1 MKRLKEEKEVEK
13 VKVPGVTYYN
23 YLKGKEEFDNS
34 KKNLEKQQ
42 EEASK
47 NADKNET
54 SFVALL
60 NKAIKDSGL
69 GLEVQLKESLGL
81 YEFNIKDRKE
91 LSKVLENLNK
101 VNIKASI
108 KRGVAEG
115 YRYLLQVKPITEA
128 KEFDKESNKKGL
140 RSTKIKAKEPVKES
154 KLKEGLAEYLEMERQ
169 GEKDNEYLVINA
181 RRVGYGID
189 QVEDDGTM
197 TVGELINLLS
207 DYQDNVKVIVGN
219 DFKRGDWY
227 TYGPL
232 TEGDVYDV
240 KIVEGESD
248 ENDEYDESKKSC
260 RKGKSL
266 KEDIDIEALE
276 AYANMKEGDN
286 ITVTAD
292 LLNVLEKALE
302 MAKQYGVKES
312 CKGKKCKK
320 QLKETWAGEDVI
332 DDITERAQMMYDDGN
347 YGDIEDCVTQAIDEG
362 LIYTKDIYSLLEHYG
377 SISDSEI
384 IESFF
389 DDLWSDVYN
398 GIEEHEE
405 EDEDDEDEDIDES
418 KKQECKK
425 KVLEALK
432 KRAFKKGLKESKKLR
447 EGKEHTFRFSL
458 GLDVWALVDVEA
470 ENYDEAVEK
479 VKALSEE
486 ELVQGNDTMIKSASI
501 VGDFDLD
508 WEEPVDD
515 DDFDESLKEDKDV
528 EVVKKEETVV
538 EEQQLNEIY
547 PDRLVELADKVKKE
561 HEDFVK
567 EAEEKLEASTSK
579 EEDFAILS
587 VFWNK
592 VLDKIFEEWDE
603 ADVDALVDDAEA
615 TFMPMPESVHKQFV
629 SYIFED
635 KINNLNVLSD
645 LEVYDDFLTTFDLG
659 LNDGDYEA
667 LYNDLLENTRFED
680 EEEKYTDEDD
690 ISWDEK
696 ANKPDDAEL
705 PWDYGKHF
713 DDDDEV
719 EKETT
724 EIKIDDEGVE
734 EIEKVLEKSNTFEFE
749 SGDYCYVGY
758 KDGKLF
764 AGSATNSGIM
774 HDVEIDYDKDLSVD
788 ENLERLYNAVIEKH
802 PEYLDF

>member
-1 MKRLKEEKEVEK
+1 MKRLKEEKQEVEK

-47 NADKNET
+47 NAEEQET
-54 SFVALL
+54 GFVALL

-69 GLEVQLKESLGL
+69 KLETQLKESLDKF
-81 YEFNIKDRKE
+81 EFDIKDRKE
-91 LSKVLENLNK
+91 LSKVLECLSK
-101 VNIKASI
+101 ANIKANI
-108 KRGVAEG
+108 KRGVKEG
-115 YRYLLQVKPITEA
+115 YRYLLQVKNLTEA
-128 KEFDKESNKKGL
+128 KEFNKEANKKGL
-140 RSTKIKAKEPVKES
+140 RSTKIKEVKPVRE
-154 KLKEGLAEYLEMERQ
+154 E
-169 GEKDNEYLVINA
+169 
-181 RRVGYGID
+181 
-189 QVEDDGTM
+189 
-197 TVGELINLLS
+197 
-207 DYQDNVKVIVGN
+207 
-219 DFKRGDWY
+219 
-227 TYGPL
+227 
-232 TEGDVYDV
+232 
-240 KIVEGESD
+240 
-248 ENDEYDESKKSC
+248 
-260 RKGKSL
+260 SL
-266 KEDIDIEALE
+266 KESIDLEALE
-276 AYANMKEGDN
+276 AYANMKEGEN

-302 MAKQYGVKES
+302 MAKQYGDKKEVKE
-312 CKGKKCKK
+312 GCKK
-320 QLKETWAGEDVI
+320 ALKETWAGEDVI
-332 DDITERAQMMYDDGN
+332 DDLIERAQMMYDDGN
-347 YGDIEDCVTQAIDEG
+347 YGDLDECVNQAIDEG

-398 GIEEHEE
+398 GVEEHEE
-405 EDEDDEDEDIDES
+405 EDEDEDDEDIDES
-418 KKQECKK
+418 KKQECKN

-432 KRAFKKGLKESKKLR
+432 NRTFKKGLKESKKLR

-486 ELVQGNDTMIKSASI
+486 ELVQGDDTMIKSASI

-515 DDFDESLKEDKDV
+515 DDFDESLNEGKKVTFVVTQLGNDEGTFNDVDKAIEFAKGKNYQQVEKRFADSDDYEVVWSNDEYDESLKEDKDV

-538 EEQQLNEIY
+538 EEQQLNEIF
-547 PDRLVELADKVKKE
+547 PDRLVALAEKAKKE
-561 HEDFVK
+561 NEEAVK

-579 EEDFAILS
+579 EDDYAILS

-592 VLDKIFEEWDE
+592 VLDKIYGEWDE
-603 ADVDALVDDAEA
+603 ADVEALVDDAESR
-615 TFMPMPESVHKQFV
+615 FMPMPESVHKQFV
-629 SYIFED
+629 LNIFGD
-635 KINNLNVLSD
+635 KIKNLDVLTD
-645 LEVYDDFLTTFDLG
+645 IEVYDDFLTTNDLG
-659 LNDGDYEA
+659 LNEGDYEA
-667 LYNDLLENTRFED
+667 LYNDLIENVRFED
-680 EEEKYTDEDD
+680 EEDKYTDEDD
-690 ISWDEK
+690 LSWDEEN
-696 ANKPDDAEL
+696 NKPTEKETYF
-705 PWDYGKHF
+705 DYDF
-713 DDDDEV
+713 DDEDEAV
-719 EKETT
+719 EKETVKV
-724 EIKIDDEGVE
+724 EVDDEGVE

-802 PEYLDF
+802 PEYLEF